1 MIKINE
7 ENIYMKVKLYGL
19 FTALTIVALI
29 AGTAFY
35 IHEKKEPYL
44 RFTQALDWNTFAVS

>member
-19 FTALTIVALI
+19 FTALTIIALI

-35 IHEKKEPYL
+35 IHEKNEPYL
-44 RFTQALDWNTFAVS
+44 RFTQALD